1 MFSVYQDNDCL
12 YSDFQT
18 EDAAINAAAN
28 FIERLGGE
36 YISVGSDHENTW
48 LVIKLTDNI
57 GKSYYRAISVV
68 KNI

>member
-18 EDAAINAAAN
+18 EDGAINAATH
-28 FIERLGGE
+28 FIDRLGGE
-36 YISVGSDHENTW
+36 YISVGGDHENIW

-57 GKSYYRAISVV
+57 GKPYYRAISVI
-68 KNI
+68 KNV

>member
-18 EDAAINAAAN
+18 EDGAINAAAH
-28 FIERLGGE
+28 FIDGLGGE
-36 YISVGSDHENTW
+36 YISVGSDCENSW
-48 LVIKLTDNI
+48 WVIKLTDDL
-57 GKSYYRAISVV
+57 GKPYYRAISVT